1 MYLLASAPKQ
11 KHDWLAR
18 MTLMGLAWVPRSE
31 LGYAFRSSQSTSIDV
46 NCVSNLC
53 SIVCFWI
60 LCALAHPLR
69 CGFNQELPPCGS
81 SAASL
86 LVMKVI
92 NHQPHMNATH
102 VPRATKNAGERRTK
116 DITEDMHVEIGR
128 REKVLF

>member
-69 CGFNQELPPCGS
+69 CGFNQELPPCDAKKCFSDGGFGYVCDV
-81 SAASL
+81 SL
-86 LVMKVI
+86 LVSPV
-92 NHQPHMNATH
+92 
-102 VPRATKNAGERRTK
+102 
-116 DITEDMHVEIGR
+116 
-128 REKVLF
+128 